1 MNKQKCRIF
10 INDCGSF
17 KVPTG
22 QTASADFSRR
32 VDKNTGN
39 ILIHDYATRRLDYA
53 FDYEKSFDTPADCF
67 MILAANCLRPQ
78 TKLNWESW
86 FKFLRRQPKIW
97 LMGLGAQ
104 AVLENMRA
112 KEYAAN
118 LPRELVRWVKMIAD
132 CSESIGIRGE
142 FTADVVSCL
151 GIKNAEVIGCPTWYV
166 NGYNQPL
173 ITRGGYTERLRPVF
187 HTAWQPYTPWHSAW
201 HKAVLDNM
209 LNLTDPRFVMQSE
222 FEFVPYM
229 VANKDMMQFCSFFT
243 PEELRRSSEAV
254 KAHFALSDC
263 DVYED
268 GRIKN
273 MFAIFS
279 DITEWEKFVKTRDVS
294 FGFRIHGSVIALK
307 NGVPAICIV
316 SDSRTYELCSF
327 FKIPFVRV
335 NEISS
340 DTLNFREIYEKADF
354 SGLNREYPRLL
365 RNYINFLNKNGIRHK
380 FE

>member
-1 MNKQKCRIF
+1 
-10 INDCGSF
+10 
-17 KVPTG
+17 
-22 QTASADFSRR
+22 
-32 VDKNTGN
+32 
-39 ILIHDYATRRLDYA
+39 
-53 FDYEKSFDTPADCF
+53 
-67 MILAANCLRPQ
+67 
-78 TKLNWESW
+78 
-86 FKFLRRQPKIW
+86 
-97 LMGLGAQ
+97 
-104 AVLENMRA
+104 
-112 KEYAAN
+112 
-118 LPRELVRWVKMIAD
+118 
-132 CSESIGIRGE
+132 
-142 FTADVVSCL
+142 
-151 GIKNAEVIGCPTWYV
+151 
-166 NGYNQPL
+166 
-173 ITRGGYTERLRPVF
+173 
-187 HTAWQPYTPWHSAW
+187 
-201 HKAVLDNM
+201 M